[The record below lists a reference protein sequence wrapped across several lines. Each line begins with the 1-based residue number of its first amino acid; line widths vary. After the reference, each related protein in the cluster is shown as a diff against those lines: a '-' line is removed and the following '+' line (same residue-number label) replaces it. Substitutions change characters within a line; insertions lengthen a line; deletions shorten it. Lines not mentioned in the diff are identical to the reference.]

1 VTDRKRPK
9 PPKAPTP
16 AEHAS
21 PAGAELACGCRVT
34 FRPGTDES
42 PVLVVIDRKSEA
54 CGMALHV
61 AGLPVYDRRA
71 ALRPPTR
78 IGPPLQPDFE
88 DG

>member
-1 VTDRKRPK
+1 MADRKNSKSPK
-9 PPKAPTP
+9 TETP
-16 AEHAS
+16 AESVS
-21 PAGAELACGCRVT
+21 PTGAELACGCRAV
-34 FRPGTDES
+34 FRPGTDGS

-54 CGMALHV
+54 CGLALHV

>member
-1 VTDRKRPK
+1 VGDRKGSK
-9 PPKAPTP
+9 SSKIQTP
-16 AEHAS
+16 AELAT
-21 PAGAELACGCRVT
+21 PTGAELACGCRVV
-34 FRPGTDES
+34 FRPGADGS